1 MTSYR
6 YLGSGTT
13 DSNGVAHLTED
24 ASGETVT
31 GYVGQGVGEME
42 IFATLDNP
50 VTQSSIQ
57 SEPYTVI
64 DGLIFHDGTSNKNV
78 FASTI
83 TLSRSVTSD
92 GTVLSYSGSGTG
104 YAYLDYGNTEASL
117 DFDAP
122 YCLEFILVSYTG
134 GASVYCGTNTFADVV
149 EKTFTELNCTG
160 NNRVKLTY
168 DGSYVDIFV
177 DNDRKVHLARNYD
190 TNQRLGFRING
201 TGNLTYK
208 DLVVYRI

>member
-57 SEPYTVI
+57 SVPYTVI
-64 DGLIFHDGTSNKNV
+64 DAIAYDKGIKDDSETRDIWQTSSTASLTREDDLTGTT
-78 FASTI
+78 F
-83 TLSRSVTSD
+83 
-92 GTVLSYSGSGTG
+92 TG
-104 YAYLDYGNTEASL
+104 NQYDSAYLKLNNSTSIPFVDGITVEFDVVNSPTGFRCNANDGSNHHYVLAQGHWKIVFTNNKMNIYKDNGTTVYADYSFNTS
-117 DFDAP
+117 
-122 YCLEFILVSYTG
+122 VSTFTFSFNTNVSGFTG
-134 GASVYCGTNTFADVV
+134 GKFK
-149 EKTFTELNCTG
+149 E
-160 NNRVKLTY
+160 
-168 DGSYVDIFV
+168 
-177 DNDRKVHLARNYD
+177 
-190 TNQRLGFRING
+190 FRIYYG
-201 TGNLTYK
+201 
-208 DLVVYRI
+208 